1 MKLLPIWRFTH
12 TLPSHKDSESA
23 TVIEQTYKLYQTMQ
37 ELITE
42 CNEFSENVN
51 NKLIEFV
58 TKYEED
64 IDTFTTSFRQEYQDF
79 IDVVELKLENQDK
92 RIQEIGQTVLEY
104 IQPTIDELLTAI
116 ENNLR
121 DELLTLINDNVTP
134 QIQTIDNKLMWI
146 NDSIDGLTITQVEHT
161 TKLAELDYK
170 KADKEV
176 VSDLEQVII
185 PRIETSLNETNTR
198 VSDLEQVTIPRIE
211 EDIES
216 LKGGTGNVEPLPIRL
231 LNNEELEQSLNE
243 GNIAIDLSYGSDGIS
258 GIYIDWDNV
267 SENIIE
273 NTNQINVILNPNQKV
288 IIKAT
293 SNLLPEYLYFE
304 TSVDVGLNVN
314 TQDGTEFRPYW
325 KYDFHYRES
334 FDTIGS
340 KSCLLW
346 FDDFNGCIE
355 FSIKY
360 DNISG
365 GYYYSLEN
373 SRLEDL

>member
-51 NKLIEFV
+51 NKIIEFV

-104 IQPTIDELLTAI
+104 IQPTIDEFLTAI

-121 DELLTLINDNVTP
+121 EELLTLINENVTP

-146 NDSIDGLTITQVEHT
+146 NDSIDCLTTTQVEHT

-170 KADKEV
+170 KADKEA

-216 LKGGTGNVEPLPIRL
+216 LKGGTGNVEP
-231 LNNEELEQSLNE
+231 
-243 GNIAIDLSYGSDGIS
+243 
-258 GIYIDWDNV
+258 DNV
-267 SENIIE
+267 LHVSEEHIEFYLEDGVRKARINIQDSDIYKTIDFYYYDVESLFNDNQIDTLVIPLKLGQQIIIE
-273 NTNQINVILNPNQKV
+273 CDTMPFYIEFDFTENEIGCPLKPDMPYYKVSGRFHKV
-288 IIKAT
+288 IDSISSSYAI
-293 SNLLPEYLYFE
+293 FE
-304 TSVDVGLNVN
+304 S
-314 TQDGTEFRPYW
+314 QIA
-325 KYDFHYRES
+325 ES
-334 FDTIGS
+334 
-340 KSCLLW
+340 
-346 FDDFNGCIE
+346 GCSR
-355 FSIKY
+355 F
-360 DNISG
+360 
-365 GYYYSLEN
+365 SLERDT
-373 SRLEDL
+373 RLNGNCFLVEDIGFTEY